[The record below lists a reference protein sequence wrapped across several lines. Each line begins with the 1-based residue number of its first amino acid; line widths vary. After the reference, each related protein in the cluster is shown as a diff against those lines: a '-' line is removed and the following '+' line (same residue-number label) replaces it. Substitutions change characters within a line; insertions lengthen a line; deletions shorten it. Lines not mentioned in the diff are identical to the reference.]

1 MDDTPPAAPQRPG
14 RGWAIIPPARRGA
27 VISRGKTV
35 LKAIMWLALAAIVT
49 VGTWV
54 GRSRPEPPVSGAQPI
69 VVPGKVRPP
78 RPVVPALRVDGDVIG
93 VAPGLEGTLAV
104 HVDGQVV
111 QQVAATAGSFV
122 VEVPASTSGMVT
134 LEYIQPGVH
143 FVSPLG
149 SYAAMARM
157 AGADGRLTRDE
168 CECTQVSAF
177 STALQHVATMMLGHP
192 PRNDVQFRNVA
203 RQVGS
208 EVVQAATALVHLA
221 DDPAQLPASHATGL
235 ALLRDRPALLAY
247 LSTGQLLFGEPA
259 DALDSIPTRALAAP
273 DLADRF
279 ALLGP
284 QFDAARPTPATAL
297 VVEREGSA
305 YRMHGA
311 PASFSISHV
320 GNVVENALVML
331 PDGEISRV
339 TIGDGCPTTGQVT
352 ERHWNVV
359 EDVLQ
364 QQWVSEGLEIWRWIR
379 TSDTSFPHCPERPG
393 YTDRSVV
400 FQVAYD
406 LADTRPLTNARRFI
420 GSNALPVFCDT
431 AGERNGVALG
441 QCGYAVHRFSRD
453 GSGEIVELGNKVDA
467 EFQPIQADGRKAF
480 SWSMGAD
487 GAMHV
492 QAGEERIRYW
502 VLDGGDRTALGVIH
516 VADALRDTHH
526 ASQAGY
532 SPMIRV
538 GVTDTYNADTVAG
551 AWGYATYD
559 RQTLP
564 SLLWEQDEVRII
576 RDASGRSA
584 IWQEGNVMWNERW
597 TTAWGRLYST
607 LYIRSDCGAPSTTC
621 RVQSVRYFRPLAR
634 VGDRIHGIEEMYY
647 PGGTDSSGNPRPP
660 SSISRPQFHERRE
673 MPDVVPDGSVPAAE
687 SAHRAVPAMAAQA
700 ATRSAAEGRAV
711 RLR

>member
-1 MDDTPPAAPQRPG
+1 MLKT
-14 RGWAIIPPARRGA
+14 II
-27 VISRGKTV
+27 
-35 LKAIMWLALAAIVT
+35 WLALAAIVT
-49 VGTWV
+49 TGTWM

-69 VVPGKVRPP
+69 AIPGKIRPP

-93 VAPGLEGTLAV
+93 VAQGLEGTLAV

-111 QQVAATAGSFV
+111 RQIAATAGGFV

-134 LEYIQPGVH
+134 LEYTQPGVH

-168 CECTQVSAF
+168 CECTRVSAF

-192 PRNDVQFRNVA
+192 PRTDAQFRSVA

-208 EVVQAATALVHLA
+208 EVVEAATALVRLA
-221 DDPAQLPASHATGL
+221 DDPTQLPASHATGL
-235 ALLRDRPALLAY
+235 ALLRDRPALLEY
-247 LSTGQLLFGEPA
+247 LLTGQPLFGEPA
-259 DALDSIPTRALAAP
+259 DALDSVPTRVLVAA

-284 QFDAARPTPATAL
+284 QFDAARPTPATA
-297 VVEREGSA
+297 VVIEREGGA
-305 YRMHGA
+305 FRMHGA

-320 GNVVENALVML
+320 GNVVDNALVML
-331 PDGEISRV
+331 PDGEISLV
-339 TIGDGCPTTGQVT
+339 NIGDRCPSTGQVT
-352 ERHWNVV
+352 ERHWTVV

-364 QQWVSEGLEIWRWIR
+364 QQWVSEGLEIWRWSR

-393 YTDRSVV
+393 YTDRSAV
-400 FQVAYD
+400 FQVAYN
-406 LADTRPLTNARRFI
+406 LADTRPLTNPRRFI

-431 AGERNGVALG
+431 AGQHNGVALG
-441 QCGYAVHRFSRD
+441 QCDYAVHRFARD
-453 GSGEIVELGNKVDA
+453 GTGEIVELGDKVDA
-467 EFQPIQADGRKAF
+467 QFQPIPADGRKAF

-502 VLDGGDRTALGVIH
+502 VLDGGDRAALGVIH
-516 VADALRDTHH
+516 VADAARDTHH

-538 GVTDTYNADTVAG
+538 GVTDTYNADTVPG
-551 AWGYATYD
+551 AWGYATLD

-564 SLLWEQDEVRII
+564 SLLGEQDEVRII
-576 RDASGRSA
+576 RDATGRSA
-584 IWQEGNVMWNERW
+584 VWQDGNVSWNERW

-607 LYIRSDCGAPSTTC
+607 MYYRSDCVAPSTTC

-647 PGGTDSSGNPRPP
+647 PGGTDASGNPSPLT
-660 SSISRPQFHERRE
+660 SIRRPQFHERRE
-673 MPDVVPDGSVPAAE
+673 MPDVVPDGSMPAAE
-687 SAHRAVPAMAAQA
+687 SGHRAGPAMPAHAMA
-700 ATRSAAEGRAV
+700 RSVVEGRAV